1 MKLRI
6 LLLLSLGLLLIAC
19 GPTPEA
25 DLQPSPTAAATAG
38 PTETAVPEPTI
49 ELTPQATATSAPTA
63 KPTLNLTVEPEMEII
78 DPFTLA
84 RQLIEQVDLTP
95 PEGRRVE
102 PCEGE
107 APVLCISDGQ
117 QNMGYAEL
125 LIFPLSS
132 YPEDHPVRLAAEALP
147 ADPAAYTAE
156 QETAVQQALTAL
168 AEEHLAVIAADR
180 AITYPNDTFT
190 PLPAEAAQMGALP
203 ALSFGF
209 VHTNQAD
216 EVVERYLNIA
226 AFDRHFIYWFGVN
239 YDPANVSTFVSDT
252 AVTQFAPFFLQ
263 IAASL
268 PLHSSTG

>member
-25 DLQPSPTAAATAG
+25 DPQPSPTAAASTTV
-38 PTETAVPEPTI
+38 PTETAVPKPTTEP
-49 ELTPQATATSAPTA
+49 TPQATATHVPAVEPTSE
-63 KPTLNLTVEPEMEII
+63 PTVEPEAEI

-226 AFDRHFIYWFGVN
+226 AFDRRFIYWFGVN

-268 PLHSSTG
+268 PLHLSPG